1 FKDGTAKVIIA
12 TDVAARGIDVDG
24 ITYVVNYDI
33 PDDMDSFIHRVGRT
47 GRIGRKGQAWSLVS
61 KSDSGQLAKIVATYG
76 LTISQVDV
84 PELPEGVDN
93 DRINYKDDFMETADV
108 FGFVPVKLTSNQVLK
123 TSGRAI
129 SQWLASKMSCD
140 ELAIGQIEFLGEI
153 IVVNV
158 HSSKVSLAL
167 KAFERYEFD
176 GQKILA
182 AI

>member
-1 FKDGTAKVIIA
+1 
-12 TDVAARGIDVDG
+12 
-24 ITYVVNYDI
+24 
-33 PDDMDSFIHRVGRT
+33 M
-47 GRIGRKGQAWSLVS
+47 
-61 KSDSGQLAKIVATYG
+61 ATYG

-93 DRINYKDDFMETADV
+93 DTINYKDDFMETADV
-108 FGFVPVKLTSNQVLK
+108 FGFVPVKLTSNQILN

-129 SQWLASKMSCD
+129 SQWVANKMSCD
-140 ELAIGQIEFLGEI
+140 ELAIGQIEFMGEM

>member
-1 FKDGTAKVIIA
+1 
-12 TDVAARGIDVDG
+12 
-24 ITYVVNYDI
+24 
-33 PDDMDSFIHRVGRT
+33 M
-47 GRIGRKGQAWSLVS
+47 
-61 KSDSGQLAKIVATYG
+61 
-76 LTISQVDV
+76 

-93 DRINYKDDFMETADV
+93 DRINYKDDFMEIADV
-108 FGFVPVKLTSNQVLK
+108 FGFVPVKLTSEPGIENLEPNV
-123 TSGRAI
+123 SMACY
-129 SQWLASKMSCD
+129 KMSCD

-167 KAFERYEFD
+167 KAFERYEFN